1 MRVRAQSKHLLDN
14 EALLEKIWRLSA
26 DEECFNDWL
35 KKPVSGLGEIVV
47 KTNCF
52 YIWAN
57 WYKTNHGLMPV
68 LDLEVY
74 KMPIDWRLILEDESD
89 ITVFKFETD
98 SRSLFIL
105 SEDLSEFTHFYLDFC
120 DGMPV
125 VARSELRTESAPE
138 WLAGKIAA
146 IRENKCP
153 QAARSRLDSL
163 AARLAQLKQRRA

>member
-1 MRVRAQSKHLLDN
+1 MRVRVQSKHLLD
-14 EALLEKIWRLSA
+14 ESMLEKIWRLSA

-35 KKPVSGLGEIVV
+35 KKPVSGLGEVIA
-47 KTNCF
+47 KINCF

-57 WYKTNHGLMPV
+57 WLKTNRGLVPV
-68 LDLEVY
+68 LDLEVFGA
-74 KMPIDWRLILEDESD
+74 PIDWRLILENESN

-146 IRENKCP
+146 IRERQCP
-153 QAARSRLDSL
+153 QAAQSRLNDL
-163 AARLAQLKQRRA
+163 AARLAQLKQRRS